1 MQPGILIVDDD
12 EDDCRLV
19 KEGLYQIGLRLPIHI
34 VMGGVEALEFLKKNQ
49 TNLPS
54 LIILDFNMPGMNGLE
69 VLRTVHEEYGVPT
82 VLYSTTCTPDVVREA
97 REAGAIDCI
106 KKGTSFTDNLK
117 FAKYIGDLLRK
128 I

>member
-1 MQPGILIVDDD
+1 MQRGILIVDDD

-19 KEGLYQIGLRLPIHI
+19 KEGLYQVGLRVPIHI
-34 VMGGVEALEFLKKNQ
+34 AMGGAEALEFLKANRS
-49 TNLPS
+49 NLPA
-54 LIILDFNMPGMNGLE
+54 LIILDFNMPQMNGLE
-69 VLRTVHEEYGVPT
+69 VLRTVHEEYGIPT
-82 VLYSTTCTPDVVREA
+82 VLYSTTCTPDIVREA

-117 FAKYIGDLLRK
+117 FSKYIADLLRK